1 MDEYDDW
8 FSDLEDDDLLALADL
23 CEDDFRPDG
32 FIDEDEIDLWED
44 EEPGDDRLPD
54 AAEKDVA
61 AMTPEQIEQ
70 FLDMIL
76 ESPEKIEPLFKNVKK
91 HPVYAQVKAE
101 KKAEEKALLDREVKE
116 IAMQRIEEAART
128 MRDFEQVIALWD
140 DRDKNAARTRRNRE
154 VSCGDMP
161 LELKIQD
168 RGDVDLIFPEWMNDP
183 TFRQIMR
190 GNYLDYL
197 YDCPYEMHDLTGQE
211 YLRRPVLR
219 LKEEHKEIIYFLYL
233 RLYEPKDLAAVRG
246 QTSRNI
252 RKVRDVE
259 QRKVR
264 RQVYASL
271 QERKAAGCSLT
282 KDERDFLAECKPNGI
297 KPPLKKHK
305 KESA

>member
-1 MDEYDDW
+1 MKKRLIAVMLTAVIAAGGVTGCGAGTGASTSAATEATTQEA
-8 FSDLEDDDLLALADL
+8 SSEVALED
-23 CEDDFRPDG
+23 
-32 FIDEDEIDLWED
+32 
-44 EEPGDDRLPD
+44 
-54 AAEKDVA
+54 
-61 AMTPEQIEQ
+61 
-70 FLDMIL
+70 
-76 ESPEKIEPLFKNVKK
+76 
-91 HPVYAQVKAE
+91 
-101 KKAEEKALLDREVKE
+101 
-116 IAMQRIEEAART
+116 
-128 MRDFEQVIALWD
+128 
-140 DRDKNAARTRRNRE
+140 
-154 VSCGDMP
+154 
-161 LELKIQD
+161 
-168 RGDVDLIFPEWMNDP
+168 EWMNDP

-211 YLRRPVLR
+211 YLRRPVMR

-252 RKVRDVE
+252 RKVRDVA

-297 KPPLKKHK
+297 KPPLKNHK

>member
-1 MDEYDDW
+1 MMEALFERQEAMFRATSMDIIRSFMGQVNWNAPMLCIRGSRGVGKSTILRQYIRQHFDVGSEEVLYCSLDW
-8 FSDLEDDDLLALADL
+8 GYFTQHTILE
-23 CEDDFRPDG
+23 
-32 FIDEDEIDLWED
+32 
-44 EEPGDDRLPD
+44 
-54 AAEKDVA
+54 VA
-61 AMTPEQIEQ
+61 EQ
-70 FLDMIL
+70 FY
-76 ESPEKIEPLFKNVKK
+76 KRGGK
-91 HPVYAQVKAE
+91 
-101 KKAEEKALLDREVKE
+101 LLVFDEVHKYDHWSREVKE

-211 YLRRPVLR
+211 YLRRPVMR

-252 RKVRDVE
+252 RKVRDVA